1 MTTIPS
7 LRAELL
13 RLGKWP
19 VTWVITGVWL
29 TLNVSFG
36 YLFDYLTY
44 RDAVGGGDQR
54 LAEALLSQLSL
65 DAVPTTMVT
74 GLPMF
79 GSALI
84 LILAALATGS
94 GYGWNTW
101 RTVFTQGP
109 GRLSALG
116 GTMLALAVVVVVF
129 TLLTLGT
136 DLAASAIVMT
146 AAGKALVWPGLGA
159 LAKGLGGALL
169 IGATWAAGGALIGIL
184 TQEPG
189 AVGRARAGV
198 GADRGEPAAQRRQP
212 ARPAGDGHQRPS
224 RHRGRLAGRR
234 PGGGGRRPAGRRTG
248 RAHRAHRH
256 GVGRAAGA
264 LPGRLPGG
272 GCPGDL
278 PPRRLTRRGR

>member
-7 LRAELL
+7 RRAELL
-13 RLGKWP
+13 RLGKRP

-44 RDAVGGGDQR
+44 RGAVGGGDQR

-79 GSALI
+79 GAALV

-136 DLAASAIVMT
+136 DLAASAVVTT

-184 TQEPG
+184 TRSPALSVGLGLVWVLIVENLLRSVASLLGPLETATNLLPG
-189 AVGRARAGV
+189 TAAGSLA
-198 GADRGEPAAQRRQP
+198 GALGA
-212 ARPAGDGHQRPS
+212 AGDT
-224 RHRGRLAGRR
+224 
-234 PGGGGRRPAGRRTG
+234 PAGRRTG

-256 GVGRAAGA
+256 GVGRAADA

-278 PPRRLTRRGR
+278 RRDA

>member
-1 MTTIPS
+1 MNPIAS

-36 YLFDYLTY
+36 YLFDYLSY
-44 RDAVGGGDQR
+44 RDAVGGGDRR

-65 DAVPTTMVT
+65 DAVPSTMVT

-79 GSALI
+79 GAALV

-109 GRLSALG
+109 GRLTALG
-116 GTMLALAVVVVVF
+116 GTMLALAAVVVVF

-136 DLAASAIVMT
+136 DLAASAVVMT
-146 AAGKALVWPGLGA
+146 AAGKALVWPGLAA
-159 LAKGLGGALL
+159 LAKGLGAALL

-184 TQEPG
+184 AGSPALSVGLGLVWVLIVENLLRGVAGLLGPLERLTNLLPG
-189 AVGRARAGV
+189 TAAGSLAGALGAAGDAQPGGAPGVLTVLTGTAAVGL
-198 GADRGEPAAQRRQP
+198 
-212 ARPAGDGHQRPS
+212 
-224 RHRGRLAGRR
+224 LALYLV
-234 PGGGGRRPAGRRTG
+234 AFL
-248 RAHRAHRH
+248 
-256 GVGRAAGA
+256 AAGA
-264 LPGRLPGG
+264 LVVS
-272 GCPGDL
+272 
-278 PPRRLTRRGR
+278 RRDA